1 MEIIKTIDF
10 NKSFKCLPKE
20 ICRLYSIQE
29 KRFKENW
36 RDSRLHIKKV
46 HSLGPALSFRI
57 TRRYRV
63 FFYFQDTETAI
74 FFDIDH
80 RKDIYR

>member
-1 MEIIKTIDF
+1 MIIIETDDF
-10 NKSFKCLPKE
+10 DRAFKKLPKNTQ
-20 ICRLYSIQE
+20 RLYSIQRN
-29 KRFKENW
+29 RFQENW

-46 HSLGPALSFRI
+46 ESLPLALSFRI
-57 TRRYRV
+57 TRHYRV
-63 FFYFQDTETAI
+63 LFYFQNDKTVI